1 MSSAKG
7 CLKITGFGCL
17 GVIVIIVLAA
27 GVTGLV
33 AKRSVSRQVVED
45 VATGSMI
52 GAEALPVSP
61 AGAGRV
67 VLDLS
72 NGEFEI
78 KVAPPGEGVTV
89 AAKYDTMSFRL
100 VDELVTLEDG
110 RWEYRVG
117 FRRTIP
123 FFQSL
128 AMQLFGDAP
137 SPEVTISLPSD
148 TQLDLDFLISNGGFE
163 ADFGGLWLRTAD
175 IRFDK
180 GGFELDVSKP
190 TREPMERLS
199 IHGSMGGF
207 SANSLGNASPL
218 ELSVQCKM
226 GGAEVDMRGE
236 WQQDCNASLSVN
248 MGGLAVI
255 VPRDLDVTGVTVKG
269 SSLLGED
276 VTPEAPLPVLHLKVS
291 QNRGEIEV
299 VRR

>member
-17 GVIVIIVLAA
+17 GVIVIIVLGA

-45 VATGSMI
+45 VATGSMSGI
-52 GAEALPVSP
+52 EAQPESL

-110 RWEYRVG
+110 SWEYRVG

-123 FFQSL
+123 FLQSL
-128 AMQLFGDAP
+128 AMQIFGDAQ

-148 TQLDLDFLISNGGFE
+148 TQLDLDFQISSGGFE
-163 ADFGGLWLRTAD
+163 ADFGGLWLKTAD

-180 GGFELDVSKP
+180 GGFELDVSEP
-190 TREPMERLS
+190 MREPMERLT

-218 ELSVQCKM
+218 DLTIDCKM
-226 GGAEVDMRGE
+226 GGAEVDLRGE
-236 WQQDCNASLSVN
+236 WMQDCNASISID

-255 VPRDLDVTGVTVKG
+255 VPRDLKVTGVAVEG
-269 SSLLGED
+269 SSRLREETTTE
-276 VTPEAPLPVLHLKVS
+276 VPLPELHLNVS
-291 QNRGEIEV
+291 QNRGEVEV